1 MRFDDFMYGGDMY
14 GGDMFG
20 AYGGA
25 ALPSF
30 AVEPPYYAPEPTP
43 YYAPEQSYYA
53 PEPTP
58 YYAPEQSYYAP
69 EPTPYYA
76 PEQSYY
82 APEPTPYY
90 APEPTPYYAP
100 EPTPYYAPEP
110 APSLAVEP
118 ATYSGQSVA
127 QEPAPSFAVEPPAP
141 APSLSVTPPVAAP
154 MAAPMAAPPE
164 AAPFTLTPEM
174 TADIQR
180 RAQLSMAPNAAFG
193 LSSMDPGVLSKADP
207 LFEYA
212 QTAPVLELKGNKE
225 HETLKFQPLPDTN
238 YKLVVGGKDL
248 GTGSTPE
255 QVAALVNAANEIS
268 KAGGKMVDVR
278 LQKETQYADKAGG
291 VQTAFADV
299 YANQKNNAGALEF
312 IVPAILAAA
321 SAGVLAPALAPALG
335 ASLGISQAAAS
346 TLAAGLAAGAGTT
359 TGKLALGSS
368 LKDALIQGG
377 LSGLTAGVM
386 QGTGLTDALKGA
398 LGGASAGGGPQ
409 LSDAFNAAR
418 GAGGALTDV
427 FATSGLDAIGSA
439 AGQAAA
445 QTIGQAAPAAIGGGL
460 SQAIPS
466 EIVVSALKGAAPSL
480 LSQVAPSVVQAG
492 VSNLGQSLLPSPQ
505 ATTQT
510 PLAAQEPPPSF
521 AVSPDELAGIT
532 VTGSVPSSNAFP
544 SLAAGVSGVGNLG
557 LKSATDQIAA
567 EQQAAEQ
574 QRADEDR
581 MITVTSTTPPP
592 SSAVVPSLAVPAMAA
607 LPSLAAATAQPTPA
621 TTTAPPEEKPL
632 TVTASK
638 LSPSIIPSVAAAAL
652 PPLATALTPATP
664 ASTTPQDTLYTG
676 DEPMITATATKVP
689 TTLVPSV
696 VTAAGGAALA
706 DALTTPEP
714 ATTTPDKKLSV
725 SDYLRLA
732 GLASSAIGLL
742 GGGGGPEGT
751 AAGIVPGGLGRL
763 NPIFSAKLPTGADV
777 NIPSGVGTA
786 SNLAARP
793 MGDEDWLTYGQRP
806 EKSFFNYV
814 PQPPTGMAHGG
825 SLAAKRGGR
834 PSRSSF
840 AVSGAGTGRSDD
852 IPAVLSDGEYVID
865 AETVALLGDGSS
877 KAGAKKLDDLRV
889 KIRKHKGQ
897 RLSQG
902 RFSSDAKKPEAYLTG
917 GRI

>member
-25 ALPSF
+25 DLPSF
-30 AVEPPYYAPEPTP
+30 AVEP
-43 YYAPEQSYYA
+43 
-53 PEPTP
+53 
-58 YYAPEQSYYAP
+58 
-69 EPTPYYA
+69 
-76 PEQSYY
+76 
-82 APEPTPYY
+82 
-90 APEPTPYYAP
+90 PYYAP

-141 APSLSVTPPVAAP
+141 APSLSVTPPV
-154 MAAPMAAPPE
+154 AAPMAAPPE

-510 PLAAQEPPPSF
+510 PLAAQEPPPSL

-557 LKSATDQIAA
+557 LKLATDQIAA

-621 TTTAPPEEKPL
+621 TTTAPPEEEPL

-725 SDYLRLA
+725 SDYIKLA
-732 GLASSAIGLL
+732 GLAATGIDLL
-742 GGGGGPEGT
+742 GGGGGEGT

-777 NIPSGVGTA
+777 NIPGGVGTA

-793 MGDEDWLTYGQRP
+793 TGDEDWLTYGQRP

-825 SLAAKRGGR
+825 SLEAKRGGR

-877 KAGAKKLDDLRV
+877 KAGAQKLDDLRV

>member
-25 ALPSF
+25 DLPSF
-30 AVEPPYYAPEPTP
+30 AVEPPAAAP
-43 YYAPEQSYYA
+43 
-53 PEPTP
+53 
-58 YYAPEQSYYAP
+58 
-69 EPTPYYA
+69 
-76 PEQSYY
+76 
-82 APEPTPYY
+82 
-90 APEPTPYYAP
+90 
-100 EPTPYYAPEP
+100 
-110 APSLAVEP
+110 
-118 ATYSGQSVA
+118 
-127 QEPAPSFAVEPPAP
+127 
-141 APSLSVTPPVAAP
+141 PSLSVTPPGAYASGAV
-154 MAAPMAAPPE
+154 E
-164 AAPFTLTPEM
+164 APFGTYDRTLSAVGLGPQADPRSMYTPEQLAYFDQQAAYTAAQNALGYDVSPLRQFVTSAPIYDRREDVQGGTVAPSDNFQRPRGQQRYLTPEEV
-174 TADIQR
+174 D
-180 RAQLSMAPNAAFG
+180 AQM
-193 LSSMDPGVLSKADP
+193 
-207 LFEYA
+207 
-212 QTAPVLELKGNKE
+212 
-225 HETLKFQPLPDTN
+225 
-238 YKLVVGGKDL
+238 
-248 GTGSTPE
+248 
-255 QVAALVNAANEIS
+255 
-268 KAGGKMVDVR
+268 
-278 LQKETQYADKAGG
+278 
-291 VQTAFADV
+291 
-299 YANQKNNAGALEF
+299 
-312 IVPAILAAA
+312 AAA
-321 SAGVLAPALAPALG
+321 SAFSPDIANRFGTNIIPEPAG
-335 ASLGISQAAAS
+335 EGGYSAS
-346 TLAAGLAAGAGTT
+346 TRVSYADQPFRLYNKGQLVFEGQGRDDALKATQMAQGFSDVGGKKADWKLETKLGPTADYVTVAEDAADVSGLMGAFVNYGLPILMTAMLGPVGLAQTMAVGAGT
-359 TGKLALGSS
+359 A
-368 LKDALIQGG
+368 
-377 LSGLTAGVM
+377 
-386 QGTGLTDALKGA
+386 
-398 LGGASAGGGPQ
+398 
-409 LSDAFNAAR
+409 
-418 GAGGALTDV
+418 
-427 FATSGLDAIGSA
+427 
-439 AGQAAA
+439 
-445 QTIGQAAPAAIGGGL
+445 GL
-460 SQAIPS
+460 SQAMQGAPIGDIAKSALIGGVTAGALDKVGFKDVVNNALGSVLPS
-466 EIVVSALKGAAPSL
+466 TASAAASGGAKAATDAVANAALNEIVVTASKGALPGL
-480 LSQVAPSVVQAG
+480 LSGAASTG
-492 VSNLGQSLLPSPQ
+492 LSNLGQSLLPSPQ

-521 AVSPDELAGIT
+521 AALPGDSPLIT
-532 VTGSVPSSNAFP
+532 VPGSVPSSNAFP
-544 SLAAGVSGVGNLG
+544 SLAAGLSGVAAPALSEAAK
-557 LKSATDQIAA
+557 LIAA

-592 SSAVVPSLAVPAMAA
+592 SSAIVPSLAVPAMAA

-621 TTTAPPEEKPL
+621 TTTAPPEEEPL

-638 LSPSIIPSVAAAAL
+638 LSPSIIPSVAAL

-696 VTAAGGAALA
+696 ITAAGGAALA

-777 NIPSGVGTA
+777 NIPGGVGAA

-793 MGDEDWLTYGQRP
+793 TGDEDWLTYGQRP

-825 SLAAKRGGR
+825 SLEAKRGGR

-840 AVSGAGTGRSDD
+840 AVNGPGTGRSDD

-877 KAGAKKLDDLRV
+877 KAGAQKLDDLRV

-897 RLSQG
+897 KLSQG

>member
-25 ALPSF
+25 DL
-30 AVEPPYYAPEPTP
+30 
-43 YYAPEQSYYA
+43 
-53 PEPTP
+53 
-58 YYAPEQSYYAP
+58 
-69 EPTPYYA
+69 
-76 PEQSYY
+76 
-82 APEPTPYY
+82 
-90 APEPTPYYAP
+90 
-100 EPTPYYAPEP
+100 
-110 APSLAVEP
+110 
-118 ATYSGQSVA
+118 
-127 QEPAPSFAVEPPAP
+127 PSFAVEPPAP
-141 APSLSVTPPVAAP
+141 APAAAPSLSVTPPGAYSQATQAQLDEQNAYLADYIARTGYDTALARPYQTTVRRGYGDKDIATISTGEPLAEKYKQPQQISEEEAAAMLSEAP
-154 MAAPMAAPPE
+154 PLEQRLVSSFAPETNQGQSGGRLAAKYNTPFRLYDGKELVYEGVGPE
-164 AAPFTLTPEM
+164 AAAE
-174 TADIQR
+174 
-180 RAQLSMAPNAAFG
+180 AARLAEQISKEKG
-193 LSSMDPGVLSKADP
+193 AKADWSVKQQ
-207 LFEYA
+207 FGDNWV
-212 QTAPVLELKGNKE
+212 TASKDQPDVQGGLLGAVLKYG
-225 HETLKFQPLPDTN
+225 LP
-238 YKLVVGGKDL
+238 
-248 GTGSTPE
+248 
-255 QVAALVNAANEIS
+255 
-268 KAGGKMVDVR
+268 
-278 LQKETQYADKAGG
+278 
-291 VQTAFADV
+291 
-299 YANQKNNAGALEF
+299 
-312 IVPAILAAA
+312 LAA
-321 SAGVLAPALAPALG
+321 SFIPGLNVLATMAVAG
-335 ASLGISQAAAS
+335 AAS
-346 TLAAGLAAGAGTT
+346 TGGNLLAGE
-359 TGKLALGSS
+359 S
-368 LKDALIQGG
+368 LKNSLISGG
-377 LSGLTAGVM
+377 LSAATAGLM
-386 QGTGLTDALKGA
+386 KGIA
-398 LGGASAGGGPQ
+398 PGAPAGPK
-409 LSDAFNAAR
+409 LSDTFNAAR

-427 FATSGLDAIGSA
+427 FATSGLGAIGGA

-445 QTIGQAAPAAIGGGL
+445 QSLGQLAPAAIGGGL
-460 SQAIPS
+460 SQVAPS
-466 EIVVSALKGAAPSL
+466 LTDEIVVSALKGAAPSL

-492 VSNLGQSLLPSPQ
+492 VSGLGQSLLPSQQ

-510 PLAAQEPPPSF
+510 SLAAQEPPPSL

-557 LKSATDQIAA
+557 LKLATDQIAA

-621 TTTAPPEEKPL
+621 TTTAPPEEEPL
-632 TVTASK
+632 TVTTSK

-732 GLASSAIGLL
+732 GLASSALGLL
-742 GGGGGPEGT
+742 GGSGGPEGT

-777 NIPSGVGTA
+777 NIPGGVGAA

-793 MGDEDWLTYGQRP
+793 VTDEDWLTYGQRP

-825 SLAAKRGGR
+825 SLEAKRGGR

-840 AVSGAGTGRSDD
+840 AVNGPGTGRSDD

-877 KAGAKKLDDLRV
+877 KAGAQKLDDLRV